1 MILTKNYSAQR
12 KKSLNVVHPGHIKSH
27 RPDGISAVMLK
38 ATTES
43 ITKGITTLFN
53 KSIESGEVPKDWKV
67 STVVPIPKGDD
78 SSKPSNYRPIS
89 LIYSQQTSG
98 EAYA

>member
-38 ATTES
+38 ES

-53 KSIESGEVPKDWKV
+53 KSIESGEVPKAWKV
-67 STVVPIPKGDD
+67 STVVAIPKGDD

-89 LIYSQQTSG
+89 LIYSQQTPG
-98 EAYA
+98 ETYA

>member
-1 MILTKNYSAQR
+1 MILTNNYSAQR
-12 KKSLNVVHPGHIKSH
+12 KKSLNVVHP
-27 RPDGISAVMLK
+27 GISAVMLK

-67 STVVPIPKGDD
+67 TTVVPIPKGDD

>member
-1 MILTKNYSAQR
+1 
-12 KKSLNVVHPGHIKSH
+12 
-27 RPDGISAVMLK
+27 MLK

-53 KSIESGEVPKDWKV
+53 KSIESSEVPKDWKV
-67 STVVPIPKGDD
+67 STVVLIPKGGD

-89 LIYSQQTSG
+89 LIYSQKTPG
-98 EAYA
+98 EAYASANLQLFTVYCSICFTTMGILHKKVNCVCTD